1 MDRTFKRVE
10 NIDERVKEVKLPY
23 NAWKVLFVIDGETT
37 VQQIAE
43 KLDEEA
49 SVIEDALRHLEV
61 TQLVIESQPLPE
73 EKIEEV
79 AEETIREEAE
89 SEKTEE
95 APEEK
100 VLEVAEETVQEEV
113 LAEETGESE
122 EVAEEEQVLEP
133 EEIIEEEPLME
144 LEEEPL
150 PEMEEEPLPEMEEE
164 PLPEVE
170 EEPLAE
176 INEES
181 TTEPAIPEEEP
192 EPEIIME
199 EEPPVAAV
207 EQSSE
212 PEAKVEEKEEDILPD
227 AMLEESSEMDLD
239 LTEDIE
245 GAEQLDVDFSES
257 LETEESIISEVE
269 EKVEEQTEPVT
280 QEPPAEIKEEE
291 PAAPVT
297 PTEQPAMGDRKKI
310 LVIDDSIVI
319 RKMVEIALE
328 DEEYKLSSAVSGK
341 DGLDKLDQVQPDLV
355 ILDLMLPDINGIDIL
370 KTIKQSRQIP
380 VIMLSGKDS
389 PQMVEKAKSA
399 GADAFLPKPFKD
411 EELKEQIKKLFT
423 A

>member
-37 VQQIAE
+37 LQQIAE
-43 KLDEEA
+43 KLDEET
-49 SVIEDALRHLEV
+49 SVVEDALRHLTD

-79 AEETIREEAE
+79 AEETISEEPVEEKIRETPEKELHETEEETEEVVKEEA
-89 SEKTEE
+89 
-95 APEEK
+95 
-100 VLEVAEETVQEEV
+100 
-113 LAEETGESE
+113 G
-122 EVAEEEQVLEP
+122 LEP
-133 EEIIEEEPLME
+133 EEMIEEEPLLE
-144 LEEEPL
+144 SEEEPL
-150 PEMEEEPLPEMEEE
+150 VAMEEEPP
-164 PLPEVE
+164 
-170 EEPLAE
+170 AE
-176 INEES
+176 FKEES
-181 TTEPAIPEEEP
+181 TLEQVTTEKEP
-192 EPEIIME
+192 EPEIIMDEQAPVETE
-199 EEPPVAAV
+199 EKPSEPQAEV
-207 EQSSE
+207 EQ
-212 PEAKVEEKEEDILPD
+212 KEEDIVPEVL
-227 AMLEESSEMDLD
+227 LEENSEVDLD
-239 LTEDIE
+239 LAEDIE
-245 GAEQLDVDFSES
+245 GAEQLDVDFAETID
-257 LETEESIISEVE
+257 TEESIVSAVEEQVE
-269 EKVEEQTEPVT
+269 EKAEPVT
-280 QEPPAEIKEEE
+280 EEPPVAEKEE

-297 PTEQPAMGDRKKI
+297 PPEQPELGDRKKI

-355 ILDLMLPDINGIDIL
+355 VLDLMLPDINGIDIL